1 MSKFG
6 NDLGLLL
13 QPTVSTAL
21 PVISCANFVLVV
33 LALATTINI
42 YCKMLML
49 AKAVQALNLLPPSSA
64 NAPTEAPMLEFLNT
78 TLLICF
84 VVILIILLVIHCF
97 RKAQHRCDQPK
108 KMTPHTKIS
117 CILW

>member
-1 MSKFG
+1 M
-6 NDLGLLL
+6 
-13 QPTVSTAL
+13 
-21 PVISCANFVLVV
+21 LVV

-64 NAPTEAPMLEFLNT
+64 NAPTEPPVFEFLNT
-78 TLLICF
+78 TLFICF

-97 RKAQHRCDQPK
+97 RKAQHRCDQTK

-117 CILW
+117 VVFFGDNDYVPIDLTHTGFWLKT